1 MAKDE
6 RLWMRFPIDMHRHPL
21 FLKLDPE
28 VRWTFVEMNGEA
40 RIARNDGIFQEADAE
55 FMWPVEHLTALVKSH
70 PRRALVLHKDGCY
83 IIREYGQHQFTE
95 ADREALA
102 EVSRMNGKKGGR
114 PRKPE
119 TQQNPAVT
127 QPGFGQVRNGT
138 QTNPEVTHSIAE
150 SESESEIETDSYNT
164 GSVSPVSDRARVLGL
179 TDRAIRSII
188 NAASLHCDIDA
199 TDDEAVELGAH
210 ILGKSRTA
218 VKSPAAYVRNAIE
231 TGPSEIDAWFRAHRR
246 THKAARA

>member
-21 FLKLDPE
+21 FLKLAPE

-55 FMWPVEHLTALVKSH
+55 FMWPVEHLAALVGSH

-102 EVSRMNGKKGGR
+102 EVSRMNGRKGGR
-114 PRKPE
+114 PKTRS
-119 TQQNPAVT
+119 NPAET
-127 QPGFGQVRNGT
+127 QPGYGQVRNET
-138 QTNPEVTHSIAE
+138 QTNPDLTRSIAE
-150 SESESEIETDSYNT
+150 SESESEIDRDLTNT
-164 GSVSPVSDRARVLGL
+164 GSVSPVSDRARNAGL
-179 TDRAIRSII
+179 TDRGIRSII
-188 NAASLHCDIDA
+188 STVSLHCDIDA
-199 TDDEAVELGAH
+199 TEAEAVELAEYVAS
-210 ILGKSRTA
+210 KAKTA

-231 TGPSEIDAWFRAHRR
+231 TGPSEIDAWFRARQRR
-246 THKAARA
+246 TA

>member
-21 FLKLDPE
+21 FLKLDAD

-55 FMWPVEHLTALVKSH
+55 FMWPVEHLTALVTSH

-102 EVSRMNGKKGGR
+102 EISRTNGKKGGR
-114 PRKPE
+114 PKTRG
-119 TQQNPAVT
+119 NPAET
-127 QPGFGQVRNGT
+127 QPGYGQVRNGT
-138 QTNPEVTHSIAE
+138 QANPEVTRSIAE
-150 SESESEIETDSYNT
+150 SESESEIDDYSNT
-164 GSVSPVSDRARVLGL
+164 GSVSPVDDRARVLGL
-179 TDRAIRSII
+179 TDRGIASII
-188 NAASLHCDIDA
+188 NAVNLHCDIEPTGA
-199 TDDEAVELGAH
+199 EAVELGAH
-210 ILGKSRTA
+210 ILGKARTA

-231 TGPSEIDAWFRAHRR
+231 TGPSEIDAWFRAARR
-246 THKAARA
+246 KGKRR